1 MFYYKE
7 NRNGFTLIEAVVMLG
22 VITAI
27 SSVVLVSFTGLSEG
41 GALNRSARDL
51 ALSLRQAQNMA
62 LAITQVSTSLGPK
75 IPPATGIKL
84 VQNSTSYFTFA
95 DLNLDNKYT
104 GENEDAKI
112 GSDQNFVR
120 GIKVKSLTDDTGNA
134 RSIAYIIFAAPEAA
148 VALSDV
154 NGTKV
159 GNQLTIELTS
169 GSGNTTKKIIIGT
182 SGQISIKWII
192 LKGK

>member
-27 SSVVLVSFTGLSEG
+27 SSVVLVSFAGLSEG

-62 LAITQVSTSLGPK
+62 LAVTQVSTSLGPK

-84 VQNSTSYFTFA
+84 IQNSTSYFTFA

-112 GSDQNFVR
+112 GAHQNFVR
-120 GIKVKSLTDDTGNA
+120 GIKVKSLTDGAGNA
-134 RSIAYIIFAAPEAA
+134 RSIAYVTFAAPEAA

-154 NGTKV
+154 NGTKI

-182 SGQISIKWII
+182 SGQISIK
-192 LKGK
+192 